1 MHNFSISKTYSATTI
16 NTAASTNTITP
27 GSSQLGTLAGQHSR
41 GSFLGLSTIVYTPES
56 PLIPATYYQQDE
68 PMLLPDTRLLSDINA
83 SQVDPF
89 KALATHQTVTIEDL
103 GQEQKQLGEF
113 PLPFD
118 ELLLLVND
126 FDPMTSEDPGDVNLS
141 ILPNNNDERIRNR
154 TTISI
159 PEQEILPSIN
169 NHFRQAL
176 SGIVPKALLTAITGD
191 PRLTSGT
198 LITVRGPDPTNE
210 WIILTGDP
218 KKPFKCGY
226 EGCGKCYT
234 KKTDLR
240 LHFFKHTGNSPYKC
254 YMGECT
260 GKVAFCRRREL
271 TRHIRAHH
279 TFERPYQC
287 EICEKRFRR
296 SDHLKSHMDH
306 VHVKD
311 KKHGPFQC
319 NICEK
324 RFGRR
329 NHLVRHRKSIHSQE
343 NE

>member
-1 MHNFSISKTYSATTI
+1 MILIHNPQLYKLTPTATSTSTTTSVSNSGGFQPESAI
-16 NTAASTNTITP
+16 E
-27 GSSQLGTLAGQHSR
+27 QHQQ
-41 GSFLGLSTIVYTPES
+41 GSFVGLSTTVHTPES
-56 PLIPATYYQQDE
+56 TLIPATYYQQNE
-68 PMLLPDTRLLSDINA
+68 PRLLSGTSVSDISS

-89 KALATHQTVTIEDL
+89 EIPATHQTVTFGDQ
-103 GQEQKQLGEF
+103 GQEQEQLDEF
-113 PLPFD
+113 PLPVD
-118 ELLLLVND
+118 ELLQPVDD
-126 FDPMTSEDPGDVNLS
+126 FEHMASEDPDDVNLS
-141 ILPNNNDERIRNR
+141 ILPGKNDERISNR

-159 PEQEILPSIN
+159 CEQEILPSIN

-176 SGIVPKALLTAITGD
+176 SGTVTEALLTAITGD

-210 WIILTGDP
+210 WIILTGDQ

-234 KKTDLR
+234 KKIHLR
-240 LHFFKHTGNSPYKC
+240 FHFFKHTGNSSYKC

-324 RFGRR
+324 RFGR
-329 NHLVRHRKSIHSQE
+329 
-343 NE
+343 